1 MFESKAISP
10 KVKQLFEKVNQNA
23 ELYLSIVNKLQEE
36 FDGLK
41 EDRKNIK
48 FFEEKVIQ
56 NVNEITIDLKTSVK
70 DSISELDQSSK
81 KAMMLHNELGKI
93 QELKE
98 NLSFLQQKL
107 SSQSKDIITAVEELK
122 NKSDRELKE
131 LEKTIEYRLETDLE
145 KESQKIDAR
154 ISLKVKQLENKISS
168 YDQKIYSLNTNQ
180 IRDSKIAI
188 YEIEKLK
195 KDFIELKAVVD
206 ESQQN
211 LMNDFDN
218 FEGEF
223 RKKLYNYEMRF
234 KDLSKKM
241 EGMDKFDVDI
251 SAKVNKDDTIIE
263 SKGLNKNLI
272 IDKEIKKL
280 GNVIKDY
287 TNIKESI
294 TDSIALAEKKAN
306 IAMFLSII
314 SLVGVVLILIL
325 YSL

>member
-36 FDGLK
+36 FEGLK
-41 EDRKNIK
+41 EDRKKIK
-48 FFEEKVIQ
+48 IFEEQVIQ
-56 NVNEITIDLKTSVK
+56 NVNEITIDLKTSVQ
-70 DSISELDQSSK
+70 DSIKDLDQSSK
-81 KAMMLHNELGKI
+81 KAMILHSELSKI
-93 QELKE
+93 QELKD

-107 SSQSKDIITAVEELK
+107 STQSKDIIKTVEDLK

-154 ISLKVKQLENKISS
+154 ISLKVKQLENKIAS

-180 IRDSKIAI
+180 VRDSKIAI
-188 YEIEKLK
+188 KDIDKLK
-195 KDFIELKAVVD
+195 KDFSDLKAIVD

-211 LMNDFDN
+211 LIDDFEK
-218 FEGEF
+218 FEGDF

-234 KDLSKKM
+234 KDLSNKID
-241 EGMDKFDVDI
+241 GIDKFDNDT
-251 SAKVNKDDTIIE
+251 STKKNKDDIIVDNK
-263 SKGLNKNLI
+263 SINKNSI

-280 GNVIKDY
+280 GDVIKDY
-287 TNIKESI
+287 NNIKEYI
-294 TDSIALAEKKAN
+294 TDTIAISEKKSN

-314 SLVGVVLILIL
+314 SLIGVVLILIL

>member
-23 ELYLSIVNKLQEE
+23 DLYISTVSKLQEE
-36 FDGLK
+36 FDGLQ

-48 FFEEKVIQ
+48 IFEEKVIQ
-56 NVNEITIDLKTSVK
+56 NVNEITSNLQNSVSE
-70 DSISELDQSSK
+70 SIQNLNESSK
-81 KAMMLHNELGKI
+81 KAMLLHNELGKI
-93 QELKE
+93 QELKD
-98 NLSFLQQKL
+98 NLSSLQQKL
-107 SSQSKDIITAVEELK
+107 SSQSKDIIKTVEDLK

-154 ISLKVKQLENKISS
+154 ISLKVKQLENKIAS

-180 IRDSKIAI
+180 VRDSKIAI
-188 YEIEKLK
+188 KDIDKLK
-195 KDFIELKAVVD
+195 KDFIDLKAIVD

-218 FEGEF
+218 FEGDF
-223 RKKLYNYEMRF
+223 RKKLFNYELRF
-234 KDLSKKM
+234 KDLSKKL
-241 EGMDKFDVDI
+241 EGIDKFESDSPKI
-251 SAKVNKDDTIIE
+251 NKDEIIIE
-263 SKGLNKNLI
+263 SKGVNKSVI

-280 GNVIKDY
+280 GDVIKDY
-287 TNIKESI
+287 NNIKEYI
-294 TDSIALAEKKAN
+294 TDTIAVSEKKAN
-306 IAMFLSII
+306 IALFLSII
-314 SLVGVVLILIL
+314 SLVGVALILVL